1 MKTIRVI
8 IKDKNTLVLD
18 EPAEKGDIIDL
29 TSLTKVDFSSLEKV
43 IEEGNNQVYKN
54 KLEDYRKHLEEIH
67 QKDIEKL
74 RDEKSSILKEQ
85 ELLLSQKENEIK
97 QVYDKEINDLK
108 SKLDLLKKDSE
119 IKLKDEL
126 NKKDQELQKLNS
138 ENTNLKQQIELKL
151 DKQKSDLKSEYQ
163 LTINKLESQIE
174 LNKKDYEYQINQ
186 KVNELNRTHLDEV
199 NKLNS
204 EIDDLKRQRSSLNVK
219 RIGEDLEIW
228 CNNLVTSYMQNGLS
242 NCLWYKDNQVIKN
255 DDENKGSKADY
266 ILKVYADSS
275 HKDSELLT
283 SICFDMKSE
292 SPSSV
297 NKKTNADYFKAL
309 DKNRTKKNCK
319 YAVLVSELEMEQSNS
334 LSIYKVNEYEDMY
347 VVRPSYLM
355 IFINMI
361 VSLTTRFQELIL
373 TKKEE
378 ELALTDKIE
387 LVNKFDEIKKT
398 YLDKP
403 LETLKSEIE
412 SIMKLSGNITELSRK
427 IEEHCEKINL
437 RYINEISSKIDRF
450 EIQLNRINKK
460 F

>member
-54 KLEDYRKHLEEIH
+54 KLEEYKRHLEELH
-67 QKDIEKL
+67 QKDIEKVEN
-74 RDEKSSILKEQ
+74 EKKVILNEQ
-85 ELLLSQKENEIK
+85 KSLLAQKESEIREVYSKQINEL
-97 QVYDKEINDLK
+97 NN
-108 SKLDLLKKDSE
+108 KLNLFQRDAE

-163 LTINKLESQIE
+163 LTINKLENQIE
-174 LNKKDYEYQINQ
+174 LNKKDYENQISQ
-186 KVNELNRTHLDEV
+186 KIYELNKTHQDEV
-199 NKLNS
+199 NKLNI

-219 RIGEDLEIW
+219 KIGEDLEIW

-266 ILKVYADSS
+266 ILKVYADNS
-275 HKDSELLT
+275 HQDKDLLT

-334 LSIYKVNEYEDMY
+334 LSLYKVNEYEDMY

-378 ELALTDKIE
+378 ELALVDKRE
-387 LVNKFDEIKKT
+387 LINKFDEIKKT

-403 LETLKSEIE
+403 LETLKSEIN
-412 SIMKLSGNITELSRK
+412 SIMKLSSDITESSRK

-437 RYINEISSKIDRF
+437 RYINEISAKIDRF
-450 EIQLNRINKK
+450 DVQLTRLNKK
-460 F
+460 I